1 MSYRYSNHLLDASE
15 IREEDVLQI
24 MKLRLT
30 RDSTVQ
36 NAPMVSSYHLDAP
49 SDNKPDNICDA
60 CFLWNLDF
68 HCESVIRSCAK
79 TYLNDR
85 HRSRIARSSK
95 AFHPA
100 DAKWGGN
107 TE

>member
-15 IREEDVLQI
+15 IREEDVLQTRKLGLI
-24 MKLRLT
+24 M
-30 RDSTVQ
+30 DSTAQ
-36 NAPMVSSYHLDAP
+36 NAPLVSLCHLDAP

-85 HRSRIARSSK
+85 HSSLIARSSK

-100 DAKWGGN
+100 DAKQSGGH
-107 TE
+107 